1 MLGNA
6 IFYNYYKGSMVM
18 NKLQYTG
25 NLNNFVPALKLM
37 LWYC

>member
-1 MLGNA
+1 MFENA
-6 IFYNYYKGSMVM
+6 IFYYNYKGSIVM

-37 LWYC
+37 L